1 MDDEVRPP
9 PFFRVRHLLAQD
21 RLKFLRSHRGATEYP
36 LALQKGRGGDHD
48 DGVAA
53 ALAAGLEQQRNI
65 EGDQRQAPPR
75 RPPEERLLGVAHQRM
90 QDGFEPPEGGSVA
103 EHPCAEG
110 APVDRPVDDHARERR
125 RDWRHGPTAAA
136 EQAVHHGIGIMD
148 GDAEAA
154 KLRGRGALAHAD
166 RTGEADDDH
175 RYVSRSTSARRS
187 GVTSGSTPNQ
197 AAKAGRAW

>member
-1 MDDEVRPP
+1 MDDEVGPP
-9 PFFRVRHLLAQD
+9 PLFHVRHLLTQD
-21 RLKFLRSHRGATEYP
+21 GLKFLRSHRGATQHP

-53 ALAAGLEQQRNI
+53 ALAAGLEQQRDV
-65 EGDQRQAPPR
+65 ERDQRQPPPR
-75 RPPEERLLGVAHQRM
+75 RPPEERLLGLAHQRM
-90 QDGFEPPEGGSVA
+90 QDAFEPPKGGSVA
-103 EHPCAEG
+103 EHPRAEG
-110 APVDRPVDDHARERR
+110 APVDRPVDDRARERR
-125 RDWRHGPTAAA
+125 RDRRHGPTATA
-136 EQAVHHGIGIMD
+136 EQAVDHGIGIMD

-166 RTGEADDDH
+166 GTGEADDDH
-175 RYVSRSTSARRS
+175 CYVPRSTSARNS